1 MFGSAVIER
10 RFDGN
15 KSRQVL
21 ILATQTVEDP
31 GADARAAEVEGA
43 RVHLENGAAVVDAVA
58 HHGTDDAEL
67 IRQFA
72 HPGEEVAHGN
82 AALPVTLE
90 SPGGLHQ
97 AAFVG
102 RVERQ

>member
-1 MFGSAVIER
+1 MGSSLRSRKGILVEPQRDALIGPRKEGRTPMFGSAVIER

-43 RVHLENGAAVVDAVA
+43 RVHLENGAAR
-58 HHGTDDAEL
+58 G
-67 IRQFA
+67 RRRR
-72 HPGEEVAHGN
+72 
-82 AALPVTLE
+82 
-90 SPGGLHQ
+90 SPWNG
-97 AAFVG
+97 
-102 RVERQ
+102 